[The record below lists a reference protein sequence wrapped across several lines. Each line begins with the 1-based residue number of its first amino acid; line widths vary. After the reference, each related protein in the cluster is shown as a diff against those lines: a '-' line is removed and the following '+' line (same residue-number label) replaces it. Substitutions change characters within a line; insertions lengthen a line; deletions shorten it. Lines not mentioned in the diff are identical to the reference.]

1 MKLSL
6 LGVSITIFGLAL
18 ILVGSGAGTTFGL
31 LVSLF
36 GVMVSFASCF
46 IKSKPTE

>member
-6 LGVSITIFGLAL
+6 LGISITVFGVAL
-18 ILVGSGAGTTFGL
+18 ILVASGGGTTFGL
-31 LVSLF
+31 LVSIF

-46 IKSKPTE
+46 IKNNPNE